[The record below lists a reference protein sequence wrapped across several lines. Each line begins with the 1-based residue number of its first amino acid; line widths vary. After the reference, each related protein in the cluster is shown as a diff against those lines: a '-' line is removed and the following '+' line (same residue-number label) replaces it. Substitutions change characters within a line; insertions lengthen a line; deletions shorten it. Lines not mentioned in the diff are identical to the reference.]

1 MDWIASLGV
10 ATVWRGFSVLVL
22 AWLALFFGRTLAP
35 GQMPL
40 IERIARVSDPG
51 LKPELARY
59 TRTLT
64 AVWSGY
70 FVLAAL
76 LALLALLGLVPWS
89 IHAGAWV
96 GLGSV
101 ALFVG
106 EHWVRRRIFPADHF
120 PGLAQQV
127 RDTWSV
133 WHPRIRD

>member
-10 ATVWRGFSVLVL
+10 ATVWRGLSVLVL

-35 GQMPL
+35 GRVPL
-40 IERIARVSDPG
+40 IERIARVSDPQ

-59 TRTLT
+59 ARALT
-64 AVWSGY
+64 AVWSAY

-76 LALLALLGLVPWS
+76 LALLALFGAVPWS
-89 IHAGAWV
+89 LHAGIWV
-96 GLGSV
+96 GLGSA

-106 EHWVRRRIFPADHF
+106 EHWLRRWIFPAERF

-133 WHPRIRD
+133 WHPRTPD